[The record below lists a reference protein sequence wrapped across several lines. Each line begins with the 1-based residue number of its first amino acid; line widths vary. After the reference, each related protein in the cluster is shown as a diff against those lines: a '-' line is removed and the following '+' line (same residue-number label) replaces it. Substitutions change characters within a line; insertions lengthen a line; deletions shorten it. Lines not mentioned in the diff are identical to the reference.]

1 MEIIFYGN
9 NFLLKKTR
17 RKCELSMQDVTVVDN
32 QDILLVNAPSNVRAA
47 VVSDVVLVADKVNVI
62 SAVVGFLNLFLIFSE
77 LLILLV

>member
-1 MEIIFYGN
+1 
-9 NFLLKKTR
+9 
-17 RKCELSMQDVTVVDN
+17 MQDVTVVDN

-77 LLILLV
+77 LTTGLISIVLCFSFLIVFESKFVSTDKH

>member
-1 MEIIFYGN
+1 
-9 NFLLKKTR
+9 
-17 RKCELSMQDVTVVDN
+17 MQDVTVVDN